1 MWTAIR
7 EGGSTTFIDEEGS
20 ETVISTFDAYLV
32 WTQVL
37 GDTSIVFKECYT
49 DIDHLFYVFWLFANH
64 YESWRVY
71 MINLLPN
78 ILAYALFFNSW
89 STTIEELDALG
100 ETLQLYYVYAVIV
113 RKLFLYDYLP
123 DELNDDLEPIEILTI

>member
-1 MWTAIR
+1 M
-7 EGGSTTFIDEEGS
+7 
-20 ETVISTFDAYLV
+20 L
-32 WTQVL
+32 
-37 GDTSIVFKECYT
+37 
-49 DIDHLFYVFWLFANH
+49 
-64 YESWRVY
+64 
-71 MINLLPN
+71 NLLPN
-78 ILAYALFFNSW
+78 VLAYALFFNSW